1 MNNKPLSIK
10 AVLFDFDGT
19 LTEPGALNFSL
30 LKETI
35 GCPENSPILE
45 FIENLPT
52 FEQQRKNFSIL
63 ERFEK
68 NAAMVSKPNSG
79 AEDLIQFLHSKRLHV
94 GIITR
99 NSLKSVEQ
107 ALHNFKHI
115 QMPEF
120 DVIITRETPV
130 EPKPS
135 GAGIKL
141 AAQQMGVDVENILM
155 VGDFVFDIEAGKA
168 AGCKTAFLDYKT
180 LPKPL
185 PVESDFT
192 VSSLDEI
199 KHIVRMGLPLSMG
212 KLPNDILEE
221 FLERLNFQDPSVL
234 INARVGEDTAAM
246 NVETAEVLVL
256 KSDPI
261 TFVTDSVGLYAV
273 IINANDIATSGAD
286 PRWLLTTLLFPIGST
301 ASGVWQVMHELA
313 SVCRQWKISL
323 CGGHT
328 EITDAVTRPVV
339 IGMLAGTVTK
349 RNLID
354 KRSIQQGDQVLLTKA
369 VAVEGTAIIAKEFKD
384 QLIGLGVSES
394 EIDVCGRFLTDISIL
409 EEANIARSFDGVH
422 GMHDV
427 TEGGLATALEELSL
441 AGGHKIRVHVETIP
455 VFPQTE
461 KICRLLDINPIGLI
475 GSGSLLICCSRD
487 TTEGL
492 MARIKEAGID
502 VTCIGEVLK
511 AGRGIEALDQD
522 SPAEWPRFEVDEISR
537 LF

>member
-1 MNNKPLSIK
+1 MKNKPLSIK

-19 LTEPGALNFSL
+19 LTEPGTLNFSL

-35 GCPENSPILE
+35 GCPKDSPVLE
-45 FIENLPT
+45 FIESLPT
-52 FEQQRKNFSIL
+52 LEQQRENFSIL

-68 NAAMVSKPNSG
+68 NAAIISKPNKG
-79 AEDLIQFLHSKRLHV
+79 AEDLIQFLRSKKLNV

-99 NSLKSVEQ
+99 NSTNSVEQ
-107 ALHNFKHI
+107 ALHNFKNI
-115 QMPEF
+115 QMSEF
-120 DVIITRETPV
+120 DVIISRETPV
-130 EPKPS
+130 DPKPS
-135 GAGIKL
+135 GDGIKL
-141 AAQQMGVDVENILM
+141 AAQKMGVDVENILM

-168 AGCKTAFLDYKT
+168 AGCKTAFLDYQT
-180 LPKPL
+180 LSKPL
-185 PVESDFT
+185 NIESDFI
-192 VSSLDEI
+192 VYSLDEI
-199 KHIVRMGLPLSMG
+199 KNIIRMGLPLPMG

-221 FLERLNFQDPSVL
+221 FLDRLDFQDPSVL

-246 NVETAEVLVL
+246 SIETAEILVL

-261 TFVTDSVGLYAV
+261 TFVTDSIGHYAV
-273 IINANDIATSGAD
+273 LINANDIATSGAD
-286 PRWLLTTLLFPIGST
+286 PRWLLTTLLFPTGYT
-301 ASGVWQVMHELA
+301 ASGVWQVMQELE

-339 IGMLAGTVTK
+339 IGMLAGTVAK
-349 RNLID
+349 CDLID
-354 KRSIQQGDQVLLTKA
+354 KRSMQQGDQVLLTKA

-384 QLIGLGVSES
+384 QLIALGVSES
-394 EIDVCGRFLTDISIL
+394 EIEICGRFLTDISIL

-422 GMHDV
+422 GMHDI

-441 AGGHKIRVHVETIP
+441 AGGHKIRVHP

-461 KICRLLDINPIGLI
+461 KICRLLDINPMGLI
-475 GSGSLLICCSRD
+475 GSGSLLICCHRD
-487 TTEGL
+487 TTERL
-492 MARIKEAGID
+492 MARITGAGID

-511 AGRGIEALDQD
+511 EGRGIEALDDD

>member
-1 MNNKPLSIK
+1 MNNKPLPIK

-19 LTEPGALNFSL
+19 LTEPGTLNFSL

-35 GCPENSPILE
+35 GCPKDSPVLE

-52 FEQQRKNFSIL
+52 LEQQRENFSIL

-68 NAAMVSKPNSG
+68 NAAIISKPNKG
-79 AEDLIQFLHSKRLHV
+79 AEDLIQFLRSKQLNV

-99 NSLKSVEQ
+99 NSTNSIEQ
-107 ALHNFKHI
+107 ALHNFKNI
-115 QMPEF
+115 QMSEF
-120 DVIITRETPV
+120 DVIISRETPV
-130 EPKPS
+130 KPKPS
-135 GAGIKL
+135 GDGIYL
-141 AAQQMGVDVENILM
+141 AAQKMDVNVENILM

-168 AGCKTAFLDYKT
+168 AGCKTVFLDYGT
-180 LPKPL
+180 LSKPL
-185 PVESDFT
+185 NVESDFI
-192 VSSLDEI
+192 VCSLDEI
-199 KHIVRMGLPLSMG
+199 KNIIRMELPLPMG

-221 FLERLNFQDPSVL
+221 FLDGLDFQDPSVL
-234 INARVGEDTAAM
+234 INARVGEDTAAVS
-246 NVETAEVLVL
+246 VEAAEILVL

-261 TFVTDSVGLYAV
+261 TFVTDSIGHYAV
-273 IINANDIATSGAD
+273 LINANDIATSGAD
-286 PRWLLTTLLFPIGST
+286 PRWLLTTLLFPTGST
-301 ASGVWQVMHELA
+301 ASGVWQVMQELE

-339 IGMLAGTVTK
+339 IGTLAGTVAK
-349 RNLID
+349 CDLID
-354 KRSIQQGDQVLLTKA
+354 KRSMQQGDQVLLTKA
-369 VAVEGTAIIAKEFKD
+369 VAVEGTAIIAKEFKH
-384 QLIGLGVSES
+384 QLTALGVSES
-394 EIDVCGRFLTDISIL
+394 EIEICSRFLTDISII

-441 AGGHKIRVHVETIP
+441 AGGHKIRIHMETIP

-461 KICRLLDINPIGLI
+461 KICRLLDINPMGLI
-475 GSGSLLICCSRD
+475 GSGSLLICCHRD
-487 TTEGL
+487 TTERL
-492 MARIKEAGID
+492 MARITAAGID

-511 AGRGIEALDQD
+511 AGRGIEAMDED
-522 SPAEWPRFEVDEISR
+522 GPAKWPRFEVDEISR